1 MPSALSKPKAF
12 NAGGPQP
19 LTSTE
24 IDKQNF
30 TEVDMSF
37 LKLLRTDPVL
47 LNPQHS
53 GASSNA

>member
-12 NAGGPQP
+12 KAVGPP
-19 LTSTE
+19 SLTSTE

-37 LKLLRTDPVL
+37 FEAFQ
-47 LNPQHS
+47 N
-53 GASSNA
+53 